1 MLDQITNYIFKQKNS
16 LFSPSLFLLGSGFF
30 GTVLFF
36 ITSNYGLGTSPDSIA
51 YLKGAMGFLDGHGF
65 RYVSVEWPPLYPTLL
80 ILFGKIT
87 GGDVMLGARLLQ
99 STLYAANFLLIAL
112 ILYRS
117 LKSSSLLSCFL
128 AGLVCIQ
135 PAMVYIHFYA
145 WSEPS
150 LILFLLGDLYLLCIL
165 ARPGKQ
171 TKVIEFGLICL
182 ATAALMTRFAGLTVV
197 VLNAAIVF
205 LYTFNKLTLSRIL
218 RVCVQL
224 VVPILIFIP
233 WLNHRGI
240 ANGPATERDISFHSM
255 SLVSIEFGLETVG
268 KWFTPIS
275 SVNPTFPDKYVSL
288 IIGSIAI
295 VAVLFVC
302 VPRLISS
309 IGKRNLDT
317 FVLYTSQQKLLLITS
332 CYVIIYI
339 GFMFSAISFVDNKV
353 VLDDRILSP
362 IFVSISI
369 ALISLLFGIR
379 SKLVRLLAL
388 IVISSVWVTAYPN
401 FRAWILRSHFNGI
414 EMSDKSV
421 QYKPIQQ
428 FVRTCLLAKSV
439 YSDNPWN
446 FDLIFKEKVRWLPRR
461 ILFNTGYININYI
474 QEMNALKETTELIIV
489 EGKDLGPIRD
499 IEKLEKFHRI
509 YDEKDGIVFANNQSD
524 SKICN

>member
-1 MLDQITNYIFKQKNS
+1 MLDQISYCIIKQKKS
-16 LFSPSLFLLGSGFF
+16 WFTPCLLLLGSGFF
-30 GTVLFF
+30 GAILFF
-36 ITSNYGLGTSPDSIA
+36 VTSNYGLGTSPDSIA
-51 YLKGAMGFLDGHGF
+51 YLKGAMGFLDGHGYS
-65 RYVSVEWPPLYPTLL
+65 YVSVEWPPLYPTLL

-99 STLYAANFLLIAL
+99 STLYGVNFLLIAF
-112 ILYRS
+112 IFYRC
-117 LKSSSLLSCFL
+117 LKLSSLFSCLL
-128 AGLVCIQ
+128 AGLICIQ
-135 PAMVYIHFYA
+135 PPMVYIHFYA

-171 TKVIEFGLICL
+171 AIVIEVGLICL

-197 VLNAAIVF
+197 VLNSAIIF

-224 VVPILIFIP
+224 VVPILFFIP

-255 SLVSIEFGLETVG
+255 SLLSIEFGLETVG

-275 SVNPTFPDKYVSL
+275 AVNSTFPDKYVSL
-288 IIGSIAI
+288 IIGSIVI

-302 VPRLISS
+302 VPRLIFS

-317 FVLYTSQQKLLLITS
+317 FVLSTSQQKLLIITS

-353 VLDDRILSP
+353 VMDDRILSP
-362 IFVSISI
+362 IFVCISI

-379 SKLVRLLAL
+379 SRLVRLLAL
-388 IVISSVWVTAYPN
+388 IVIWCVWMTAYPN
-401 FRAWILRSHFNGI
+401 FRAWLLRSYFNGI

-421 QYKPIQQ
+421 KNKPIQQ
-428 FVRTCLLAKSV
+428 FVRTCLIAKSI

-446 FDLIFKEKVRWLPRR
+446 FDLIFNDKVRWLPRR
-461 ILFNTGYININYI
+461 ILFNSGYINVNYI
-474 QEMNALKETTELIIV
+474 QEINALKDTTELIIV

-499 IEKLEKFHRI
+499 IEKLERFHRI
-509 YDEKDGIVFANNQSD
+509 YDEHDGIVYINNQSG